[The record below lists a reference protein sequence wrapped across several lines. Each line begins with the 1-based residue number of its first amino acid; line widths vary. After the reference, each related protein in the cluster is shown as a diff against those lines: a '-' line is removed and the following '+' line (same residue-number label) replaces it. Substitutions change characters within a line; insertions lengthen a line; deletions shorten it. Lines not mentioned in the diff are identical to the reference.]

1 MWKSGDPDGISD
13 ISPQEYG
20 HGHGRICWRNG
31 ASALRTGF
39 NGMIIQR
46 AKEWNDALSQYCDDM
61 GLTGEEREQLVKI
74 HLASPLA
81 RCGNPTCDEFEVK
94 AKGFAK
100 CWCSRCNRIAYCS
113 RSCQAQHWKSH
124 KKRCMAV

>member
-1 MWKSGDPDGISD
+1 M
-13 ISPQEYG
+13 
-20 HGHGRICWRNG
+20 
-31 ASALRTGF
+31 RTGF

-61 GLTGEEREQLVKI
+61 GLTGEEMEQLVKI

-94 AKGFAK
+94 VKGFAK
-100 CWCSRCNRIAYCS
+100 CSRCNRINRLLFEEQPLMKMKEES
-113 RSCQAQHWKSH
+113 TDPNGLVSCVPTTSKPE
-124 KKRCMAV
+124 

>member
-1 MWKSGDPDGISD
+1 MEKWRSRWY
-13 ISPQEYG
+13 ISPQEY
-20 HGHGRICWRNG
+20 GHGRICWRNG

-46 AKEWNDALSQYCDDM
+46 AKEWNDALSQHCDDM

-81 RCGNPTCDEFEVK
+81 RLD
-94 AKGFAK
+94 
-100 CWCSRCNRIAYCS
+100 
-113 RSCQAQHWKSH
+113 
-124 KKRCMAV
+124 AVILPVMNLW